1 METLIAEEAVQTV
14 DSEVLISVT
23 WTQITA
29 VLVLHVVH
37 LEVAASVEAVSVEV
51 PVEVALVVVHLEV
64 VHGAEASAEAEALAE
79 DTVNTLS

>member
-1 METLIAEEAVQTV
+1 
-14 DSEVLISVT
+14 
-23 WTQITA
+23 
-29 VLVLHVVH
+29 
-37 LEVAASVEAVSVEV
+37 VEAVSVEV